1 MIPAAE
7 KMIICGS
14 IGSPAARAQAPGKSD
29 RVAGGKGVGK
39 GKKLKIFGKGNIWKI
54 GNIWKGET
62 FGKLEIFEKGKQWIR
77 FLKLLL
83 TLNCKLQLIN
93 LLLIPFSNSAV

>member
-29 RVAGGKGVGK
+29 RVAGGRGWKRETFG
-39 GKKLKIFGKGNIWKI
+39 KLKIFGKGKY
-54 GNIWKGET
+54 
-62 FGKLEIFEKGKQWIR
+62 LE
-77 FLKLLL
+77 
-83 TLNCKLQLIN
+83 N
-93 LLLIPFSNSAV
+93 

>member
-29 RVAGGKGVGK
+29 RVAGGKGLETGNIWK
-39 GKKLKIFGKGNIWKI
+39 IENILKRETFGKLKIFGKGKHLENCKYLEREI
-54 GNIWKGET
+54 
-62 FGKLEIFEKGKQWIR
+62 FGKLEIFGKGKHLEI
-77 FLKLLL
+77 
-83 TLNCKLQLIN
+83 
-93 LLLIPFSNSAV
+93 